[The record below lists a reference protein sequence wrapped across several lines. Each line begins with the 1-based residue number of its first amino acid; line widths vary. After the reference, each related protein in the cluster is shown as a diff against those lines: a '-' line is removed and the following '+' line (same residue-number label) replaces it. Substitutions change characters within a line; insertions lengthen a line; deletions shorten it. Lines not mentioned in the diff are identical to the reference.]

1 MSNTTI
7 LVVDDNLIIRKILT
21 NILEKD
27 GYVVVA
33 VSSGEDALEYAR
45 SETVGCM
52 ILDLHME
59 GLTGFDVLE
68 HLAENGPKIPVIVLS
83 ADWQEA
89 TRKRV
94 EELGALGFL
103 NKPPNKNELKTAIE
117 QALDR

>member
-21 NILEKD
+21 NTLEKD
-27 GYVVVA
+27 GYAVVA
-33 VSSGEDALEYAR
+33 VSSGEDALEYTR
-45 SETVGCM
+45 NGTVGCM
-52 ILDLHME
+52 ILDLHMD
-59 GLTGFDVLE
+59 GLSGYDVLE
-68 HLAENGPKIPVIVLS
+68 HLAKNGPEIPVIVLS

-117 QALDR
+117 QALNR

>member
-21 NILEKD
+21 NILEKY
-27 GYVVVA
+27 GYAVVV
-33 VSSGEDALEYAR
+33 VSSGEDALEYTR

-52 ILDLHME
+52 ILDLQMD
-59 GLTGFDVLE
+59 GLTGYDVLE
-68 HLAENGPKIPVIVLS
+68 HLAENGPQIPVIVLS

-117 QALDR
+117 QALAQ